1 MLKAGY
7 FPCTQDPPRGENIG
21 KVLREAIV
29 EAQVAEQSG
38 FDSCLFSEHHQ
49 QEDAYIPN
57 VILMAGMVGV
67 NTTRIRV
74 GTCVTLIPLWHP
86 VHAAEDAAIV
96 DQITGGR
103 MILSVGVGYQERD
116 FGAFGLS
123 ISERAGRSEEGVEV
137 LKKCWTEERFS
148 HRGKFY
154 QLDDVMITPKPFQK
168 PRPPIW
174 MAAWTNVG
182 LKRAARIA
190 DAWITSPLEHV
201 QVIKRF
207 GNLYREEARKHGKTP
222 YLVLMRD
229 VLVSESWEA
238 ARRES
243 EPLMYTHK
251 FYFRNNGYA
260 MDDVIKNVKSEDQWT
275 FDVAAPNRLIA
286 GSPRDCLEQLQMWQ
300 KEVQP
305 DYLVLRMRH
314 PGGPSHERVKQAIAT
329 FGREVLPKL

>member
-1 MLKAGY
+1 MLKLGY

-21 KVLREAIV
+21 RVLREAIV
-29 EAQVAEQSG
+29 EAQAAEEAG

-49 QEDAYIPN
+49 QEDGYIPN

-67 NTTRIRV
+67 VAKKIRV

-86 VHAAEDAAIV
+86 VHVAEDAAIV

-116 FGAFGLS
+116 FAAFGLS
-123 ISERAGRSEEGVEV
+123 IKERAGRSEEGVEV
-137 LKKCWTEERFS
+137 VKKCWAEERFS
-148 HRGKFY
+148 HHGKFY
-154 QLDDVMITPKPFQK
+154 NLDQVMITPKPQQK

-174 MAAWTNVG
+174 MAAWTDVG
-182 LKRAARIA
+182 LKRTARIA

-207 GNLYREEARKHGKTP
+207 ADLYRSEASKHGKKP

-260 MDDVIKNVKSEDQWT
+260 MDDVLRNVKSEDQWT

-286 GSPRDCLEQLQMWQ
+286 GSPKDCLDQLKIWQ
-300 KEVQP
+300 REVQP

-314 PGGPSHERVKQAIAT
+314 PGGPSHERVKVAIRT
-329 FGREVLPKL
+329 FGKEIAPRL

>member
-1 MLKAGY
+1 PAQFWPGSQWAATPLMSSRKDRAGAPAARFSTLIGLRASMGAQFLGGGQAKNLGRTRNMLKAGY

-67 NTTRIRV
+67 NTTKIRV

-116 FGAFGLS
+116 FSAFGLS

-137 LKKCWTEERFS
+137 VKKCWTEERFS
-148 HRGKFY
+148 YRGKFY
-154 QLDDVMITPKPFQK
+154 QLDNVMITPKPFQK

-201 QVIKRF
+201 QVIKQF
-207 GNLYREEARKHGKTP
+207 ANLYREE
-222 YLVLMRD
+222 
-229 VLVSESWEA
+229 
-238 ARRES
+238 
-243 EPLMYTHK
+243 
-251 FYFRNNGYA
+251 
-260 MDDVIKNVKSEDQWT
+260 
-275 FDVAAPNRLIA
+275 
-286 GSPRDCLEQLQMWQ
+286 
-300 KEVQP
+300 
-305 DYLVLRMRH
+305 
-314 PGGPSHERVKQAIAT
+314 
-329 FGREVLPKL
+329 

>member
-154 QLDDVMITPKPFQK
+154 QLDDVMITPKPFQQ